1 MSTSPLLRRARE
13 RMAKQREEERL
24 RWETQPAALQ
34 KNMARWILRILGL
47 LILLG
52 LIAYRFSGGTLF

>member
-1 MSTSPLLRRARE
+1 
-13 RMAKQREEERL
+13 MAKQREEERL